1 MTDTTKHR
9 RSAWSPSWPLGP
21 ILLSV
26 ALGALTG
33 IGSYTLRYAEG
44 LSYLKTD
51 PKACVNCH
59 IMRPQYDGWSKSSHH
74 AVAVCVDCHLP
85 QAFFSKYVV
94 KTENGW
100 RHGKLF
106 TTQNFREP
114 IVIQPAGSKI
124 LQDNCVRCHE
134 GLVHAMVGAAA
145 AENAAANPA
154 GEARCVHC
162 HWTVGHGERAGLGGP
177 LRPQEIEALRE
188 MAAPQN
194 AKR

>member
-1 MTDTTKHR
+1 VRVKEGSTR
-9 RSAWSPSWPLGP
+9 EAWPLGP

-26 ALGALTG
+26 ALGALAG
-33 IGSYTLRYAEG
+33 IGAYTFRYAEG

-85 QAFFSKYVV
+85 QAFFAKYAT

-106 TTQNFREP
+106 TTQTFREP
-114 IVIQPAGSKI
+114 IEIGKRGSEI
-124 LQDNCVRCHE
+124 LQANCVHCHE
-134 GLVHAMVGAAA
+134 GLVHAMVGAS
-145 AENAAANPA
+145 ANPQR
-154 GEARCVHC
+154 ELRCVHC
-162 HWTVGHGERAGLGGP
+162 HITVGHGERAGLGGP
-177 LRPQEIEALRE
+177 LRRTEVEAYDHER
-188 MAAPQN
+188 
-194 AKR
+194 R